1 MFVAIFVFTIVFSIA
16 LHELGHFVTAKAFGM
31 KAERYF
37 IGFGPTVWSRHVG
50 ETEYGLKAIPA
61 GGFVKIAG
69 MTPWEEVDPAD
80 DGRLFYQQK
89 PWKRVIVLSAGSA
102 THLVLAFLLL
112 IAGLAFVGLPMSTNE
127 VAMVVEDS
135 PGAAAGLEPGDVI
148 VAVDGQA
155 VDGFAPIRDIVEG
168 AAGETLALEVLR
180 DSLEPGCVDEL
191 QVLFPDPWHKKRH
204 NKRRLVSPAFLDIAH
219 AALKPGGQLLLATD
233 WADYADQMR
242 ELLSADDRYTNLSP
256 SGDTVPRPESR
267 PITRFEARGHRLGH
281 EVFDFAFR
289 REA

>member
-1 MFVAIFVFTIVFSIA
+1 M
-16 LHELGHFVTAKAFGM
+16 TAAQQRAFEQFG
-31 KAERYF
+31 ERYLLQPPAAGRLDPVALF
-37 IGFGPTVWSRHVG
+37 GSGAPLTVEVGFGNGDNLLSR
-50 ETEYGLKAIPA
+50 A
-61 GGFVKIAG
+61 GAEPDRSFLGI
-69 MTPWEEVDPAD
+69 EVHRPGV
-80 DGRLFYQQK
+80 GRLMD
-89 PWKRVIVLSAGSA
+89 RA
-102 THLVLAFLLL
+102 
-112 IAGLAFVGLPMSTNE
+112 
-127 VAMVVEDS
+127 
-135 PGAAAGLEPGDVI
+135 AAAGIEHLR
-148 VAVDGQA
+148 VACHDA
-155 VDGFAPIRDIVEG
+155 V
-168 AAGETLALEVLR
+168 EVLR
-180 DSLEPGCVDEL
+180 DWLEPGCVDEL